1 MLSLSCREEILR
13 KYLEN
18 EEKRKCKPKQMSI
31 EETIS
36 LETCDTMLK
45 NRLLTSLV
53 SNTDEWMKV
62 LFLGGYI
69 SPYWIP
75 KSFHATAVLRK
86 RKEAVLKRY
95 TTWKRLR
102 PYLKTHGLKIDTR
115 MYPARKVSV
124 FQFHSKETRE
134 VAYMMN
140 LFVQMIAT
148 YLPLSSIYQYDPVY
162 GAGYRYYSGEPIVV
176 YYATDATVGNRE
188 KMKRLHKAILTEKA
202 NGYDMTR
209 VKRVILCNYDWQL
222 KTGDKSCACMTISPY
237 GGDVREQILRAW
249 KQYYGKKPL
258 FDVFRILNYVNLQKT
273 LPWPFQVKDG
283 MLELL
288 DCTTYHAGA
297 RTARTSDV
305 SREVSQVIRSSQS

>member
-1 MLSLSCREEILR
+1 
-13 KYLEN
+13 
-18 EEKRKCKPKQMSI
+18 MSI
-31 EETIS
+31 DETIS
-36 LETCDTMLK
+36 LETCDTVLK
-45 NRLLTSLV
+45 NRLLTSLA

-62 LFLGGYI
+62 LFLGGYV

-102 PYLKTHGLKIDTR
+102 PYLKSHGLKIDTR
-115 MYPARKVSV
+115 MYPTQRVSV
-124 FQFHSKETRE
+124 FQFHSKETKE

-140 LFVQMIAT
+140 LFIQMIAT
-148 YLPLSSIYQYDPVY
+148 YLPLSSIYQYDPIY

-176 YYATDATVGNRE
+176 YYATDAILGSKR
-188 KMKRLHKAILTEKA
+188 KMERLHKAIKAEKA

-209 VKRVILCNYDWQL
+209 VKRVILCNYDWEL
-222 KTGDKSCACMTISPY
+222 KTGEKNYTCITISPY
-237 GGDVREQILRAW
+237 NGDIREQIMRGW

-283 MLELL
+283 TLELL

-297 RTARTSDV
+297 RTARTSSI

>member
-18 EEKRKCKPKQMSI
+18 EEKRKCKPAQMSVD
-31 EETIS
+31 ESVS
-36 LETCDTMLK
+36 LETYDNVLK

-53 SNTDEWMKV
+53 NNTNEWMKV

-75 KSFHATAVLRK
+75 RTFHATAVLRK

-102 PYLKTHGLKIDTR
+102 PYLKSHGMKPDTR
-115 MYPARKVSV
+115 MYPTRRVTV
-124 FQFHSKETRE
+124 FQFHSKETNE

-140 LFVQMIAT
+140 LFIQMMAT
-148 YLPLSSIYQYDPVY
+148 YLPLSSVYQYDPVY

-176 YYATDATVGNRE
+176 YYATDAILGSKR
-188 KMKRLHKAILTEKA
+188 KMERFHEAICTEKA

-249 KQYYGKKPL
+249 KQYYGKTPL
-258 FDVFRILNYVNLQKT
+258 FDVFRILNYVSMQKT
-273 LPWPFQVKDG
+273 LPWPFQFKDG
-283 MLELL
+283 ILELL
-288 DCTTYHAGA
+288 DCTTYNARA

-305 SREVSQVIRSSQS
+305 SREVSQVVRSSQS

>member
-18 EEKRKCKPKQMSI
+18 EQKRKCKPAQMSVD
-31 EETIS
+31 ETIL
-36 LETCDTMLK
+36 LETCDTVLK
-45 NRLLTSLV
+45 NRLLTSLLN
-53 SNTDEWMKV
+53 NTDEWLKI
-62 LFLGGYI
+62 LFLGGYV

-102 PYLKTHGLKIDTR
+102 PYLKSHGMKPDTR
-115 MYPARKVSV
+115 MYPARKVTV
-124 FQFHSKETRE
+124 FQFHSKETKE

-140 LFVQMIAT
+140 LFVQMMAT

-162 GAGYRYYSGEPIVV
+162 GAGYRYYSGEPIIV

-188 KMKRLHKAILTEKA
+188 KMKRLHKAICEEKA
-202 NGYDMTR
+202 NGYDITR
-209 VKRVILCNYDWQL
+209 VKRVILCNYDWEL
-222 KTGDKSCACMTISPY
+222 KTGEKNYTCITISPY
-237 GGDVREQILRAW
+237 SGDIREQIMRGW

-258 FDVFRILNYVNLQKT
+258 FEMFQILNYVKLQKT

-288 DCTTYHAGA
+288 DCTTYHARA
-297 RTARTSDV
+297 RTTRTSDV
-305 SREVSQVIRSSQS
+305 SREVSQVVRSSQS

>member
-18 EEKRKCKPKQMSI
+18 EEKRRCKPKQMSI
-31 EETIS
+31 KETIS
-36 LETCDTMLK
+36 LETCDTVLK
-45 NRLLTSLV
+45 NRLVTSLLN
-53 SNTDEWMKV
+53 NTDEWMKV

-86 RKEAVLKRY
+86 RKEAILRRY

-115 MYPARKVSV
+115 MYPTRRVTV
-124 FQFHSKETRE
+124 FQFHSKETKE

-140 LFVQMIAT
+140 LFVQMMAT
-148 YLPLSSIYQYDPVY
+148 YLPLSMMYQYDPVY
-162 GAGYRYYSGEPIVV
+162 GAGYRYYSGEPIIV
-176 YYATDATVGNRE
+176 YYATDAILGSKK
-188 KMKRLHKAILTEKA
+188 KMERLHKAIQTEKA
-202 NGYDMTR
+202 NGYDITR
-209 VKRVILCNYDWQL
+209 VKRVILCNYDWEL
-222 KTGDKSCACMTISPY
+222 KTGEKNYTCITISPY
-237 GGDVREQILRAW
+237 GGDVREQIMRGW

-258 FDVFRILNYVNLQKT
+258 FEMFQILNYVNLQRT

-297 RTARTSDV
+297 RTARTSYI

>member
-18 EEKRKCKPKQMSI
+18 EQKRKCKPAQMSI
-31 EETIS
+31 DETIS
-36 LETCDTMLK
+36 LETRDTVLK

-62 LFLGGYI
+62 LFLGGYV

-115 MYPARKVSV
+115 MYPTRRVSV

-140 LFVQMIAT
+140 LFIQMIAT
-148 YLPLSSIYQYDPVY
+148 YLPLSSMYQYDPVY

-176 YYATDATVGNRE
+176 YYATDAILGSKR
-188 KMKRLHKAILTEKA
+188 KMERLHKAIQAEKA

-222 KTGDKSCACMTISPY
+222 KTGEKNYTCMTISPY
-237 GGDVREQILRAW
+237 SGDVREQMLRAW

-283 MLELL
+283 TLELL
-288 DCTTYHAGA
+288 DCTTCHAGA
-297 RTARTSDV
+297 RAARISDV

>member
-1 MLSLSCREEILR
+1 
-13 KYLEN
+13 
-18 EEKRKCKPKQMSI
+18 MSVD
-31 EETIS
+31 ETIS
-36 LETCDTMLK
+36 LETCDTVLK

-53 SNTDEWMKV
+53 NNTDEWLKV

-102 PYLKTHGLKIDTR
+102 PYLKTHGLKMDTR
-115 MYPARKVSV
+115 MYPTRRVTV
-124 FQFHSKETRE
+124 FQFHSKETKE

-140 LFVQMIAT
+140 LFIQMMAT
-148 YLPLSSIYQYDPVY
+148 YLPLSSVYQYDPVY

-176 YYATDATVGNRE
+176 YYATDAILSSKR
-188 KMKRLHKAILTEKA
+188 KMERLHKAICEEKA

-209 VKRVILCNYDWQL
+209 VKRVILCNYDWEL
-222 KTGDKSCACMTISPY
+222 KTGEKNSTCITISPY
-237 GGDVREQILRAW
+237 GGDVREQILRGW

-258 FDVFRILNYVNLQKT
+258 FEMFQILNYVKLQKT
-273 LPWPFQVKDG
+273 LPWPFQFKNG

-288 DCTTYHAGA
+288 DCTIYNAGA
-297 RTARTSDV
+297 RTARASYI
-305 SREVSQVIRSSQS
+305 SREVSQIVRSSQS